1 MAPERSV
8 LVKRKADDEPLEI
21 LYVDDHDPVTDS
33 PRKRQHIFRLVPE
46 SEASPLSSPAP
57 LGSTRAKSRD
67 EAAEGA
73 HAPKEAKTHGSNG
86 AASIDR
92 PRPRAAPR
100 RFHMLKERVA
110 SSVLGLEQPRGTKR
124 KPGAAQLVVFE
135 EEHSKKLRSDQV
147 PLSRNKD
154 AHITSRAPT
163 LDPRTAKLSLPST
176 DRLRKRPNAS
186 PAERLWR
193 QASWSNLPSRS
204 RSRDVSPLP
213 HPSARGQSERRLAA
227 SEIASLELALEL
239 HAFSIEETER
249 DKRRAAEAEV
259 AAVTKPNVAVSKTTA
274 DAESDDEAYV
284 YDRYVRC
291 SSPSSDV
298 AMRDDMGDELARD
311 AGALGYLVIG
321 SDDEAAWTAY
331 LDGLDGEDADE
342 NEILEDDEDS
352 NGKSS
357 PSQPSAEDT
366 SLVWNRRIR
375 WLT

>member
-1 MAPERSV
+1 
-8 LVKRKADDEPLEI
+8 
-21 LYVDDHDPVTDS
+21 
-33 PRKRQHIFRLVPE
+33 
-46 SEASPLSSPAP
+46 
-57 LGSTRAKSRD
+57 
-67 EAAEGA
+67 
-73 HAPKEAKTHGSNG
+73 
-86 AASIDR
+86 
-92 PRPRAAPR
+92 
-100 RFHMLKERVA
+100 
-110 SSVLGLEQPRGTKR
+110 
-124 KPGAAQLVVFE
+124 
-135 EEHSKKLRSDQV
+135 
-147 PLSRNKD
+147 
-154 AHITSRAPT
+154 
-163 LDPRTAKLSLPST
+163 
-176 DRLRKRPNAS
+176 
-186 PAERLWR
+186 
-193 QASWSNLPSRS
+193 
-204 RSRDVSPLP
+204 LP

-259 AAVTKPNVAVSKTTA
+259 AAATKSNVAVSKTTA
-274 DAESDDEAYV
+274 HAESDDGAYV

-366 SLVWNRRIR
+366 SPVWNRRIR
-375 WLT
+375 WLTWSAAEDYYTNDYPEEEQAASEEDDALDDLSDKSSSFGSDAFDGSYPGSGDENDWVMGGERLGLHAGA